1 MICTL
6 ALVVYSLTS
15 LFLCLYIGRIQAS
28 FPPISLCARLLS
40 FLHLPF
46 LIGTLG
52 LSATCGLDA
61 WGAVL
66 VGLWLAASCVDL
78 CLTQRVGRRGTI
90 LTIGDSAGCIEEEGT
105 RRQFVAP
112 FESFGRLKKGQKVSF
127 EVVWDKYHGV
137 HRVKGTTYRRY
148 EARPV

>member
-78 CLTQRVGRRGTI
+78 CLRRGW
-90 LTIGDSAGCIEEEGT
+90 GDGAQFSPSGT
-105 RRQFVAP
+105 RPGVLRRRGPAGSSWPPSNPLVA
-112 FESFGRLKKGQKVSF
+112 
-127 EVVWDKYHGV
+127 
-137 HRVKGTTYRRY
+137 
-148 EARPV
+148 